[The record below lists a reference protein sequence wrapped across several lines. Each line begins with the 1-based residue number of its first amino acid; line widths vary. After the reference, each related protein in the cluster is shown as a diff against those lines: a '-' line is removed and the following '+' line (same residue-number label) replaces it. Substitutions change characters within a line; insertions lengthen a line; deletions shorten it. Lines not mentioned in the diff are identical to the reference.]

1 MFRSLR
7 VALFLAPK
15 AIVRGNL
22 GITALTVF
30 MLAIVTMNLLF
41 VPGLID
47 AIISSSNKIM
57 IETYSGDLIVESA
70 GDNPLISQAREFSD
84 QLAAI
89 PGVAGV
95 SPRNA
100 INAEIIFKQ
109 ERITCPVIGVDPQ
122 KDKEVFDISA
132 ALIEGQYLDS
142 RDRDQIMLGVQ
153 LAGADRQNIELYS
166 GSLKYVHV
174 GDKVEVTFS
183 NGTRKQYTVKGIFHT
198 GFIQTDIQSFISD
211 LEYQSIVPGARNK
224 ASSIRIKL
232 DQGADAQLIM
242 AQIKTMRDGLKIQT
256 WNEMAGIMMSMT
268 DSFRIINQI
277 LNIVNILIAG
287 ITVFIV
293 TYVDVVNRKRQ
304 IGIQRAIG
312 IKPRS
317 VILSYIFRAIFYAV
331 LGLLLGYIV
340 YKYVVIPLEIRNPLI
355 FPFGPALLS
364 MSPLQTVRTIIIL
377 IVVSLAASFMP
388 VWRVMRKS
396 ILDSIWG

>member
-1 MFRSLR
+1 MFKSLR

-22 GITALTVF
+22 GITALTIF

-84 QLAAI
+84 QVAAI
-89 PGVAGV
+89 PGVAAV

-100 INAEIIFKQ
+100 INAEIIFQQ
-109 ERITCPVIGVDPQ
+109 ERINCPVIGIDPQ

-232 DQGADAQLIM
+232 DQGADAKLVM

-277 LNIVNILIAG
+277 LNIDNILIAG
-287 ITVFIV
+287 T
-293 TYVDVVNRKRQ
+293 
-304 IGIQRAIG
+304 
-312 IKPRS
+312 
-317 VILSYIFRAIFYAV
+317 
-331 LGLLLGYIV
+331 
-340 YKYVVIPLEIRNPLI
+340 
-355 FPFGPALLS
+355 
-364 MSPLQTVRTIIIL
+364 
-377 IVVSLAASFMP
+377 
-388 VWRVMRKS
+388 
-396 ILDSIWG
+396 

>member
-1 MFRSLR
+1 MH
-7 VALFLAPK
+7 A
-15 AIVRGNL
+15 
-22 GITALTVF
+22 
-30 MLAIVTMNLLF
+30 
-41 VPGLID
+41 
-47 AIISSSNKIM
+47 
-57 IETYSGDLIVESA
+57 
-70 GDNPLISQAREFSD
+70 
-84 QLAAI
+84 
-89 PGVAGV
+89 
-95 SPRNA
+95 
-100 INAEIIFKQ
+100 
-109 ERITCPVIGVDPQ
+109 
-122 KDKEVFDISA
+122 
-132 ALIEGQYLDS
+132 
-142 RDRDQIMLGVQ
+142 
-153 LAGADRQNIELYS
+153 
-166 GSLKYVHV
+166 
-174 GDKVEVTFS
+174 GDKVEITFS
-183 NGTRKQYTVKGIFHT
+183 NGIKKQYTVKGIFHT

-232 DQGADAQLIM
+232 NQGADAKLVM
-242 AQIKTMRDGLKIQT
+242 AQVRTMRDGLKIQT

-317 VILSYIFRAIFYAV
+317 VILSYIFRAVFYAV
-331 LGLLLGYIV
+331 LGLFLGYIV
-340 YKYVVIPLEIRNPLI
+340 YKYIVIPLEIRNPLI

-364 MSPLQTVRTIIIL
+364 MSPLQTARTIIIL